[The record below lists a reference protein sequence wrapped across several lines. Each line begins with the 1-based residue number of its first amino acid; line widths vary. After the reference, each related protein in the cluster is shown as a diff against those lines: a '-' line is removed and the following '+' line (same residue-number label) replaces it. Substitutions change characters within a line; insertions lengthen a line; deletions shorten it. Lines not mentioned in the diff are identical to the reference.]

1 MKNES
6 DILGFITHIT
16 VERGL
21 ARNTIDAYS
30 GDLERFHLFLNR
42 GESGKLIRSS
52 DPQIIRQYLKTL
64 QENGHNPRSLA
75 RVLVSLRQF
84 FDFLVFQGEI
94 PENPCQYI
102 ESPKAWKP
110 LPKILSLD
118 EVDKLLQ
125 QPDLSTIKGIRDKAM
140 IEVMYATGVR
150 VSELT
155 HLRIQDIRSD
165 LGYITCS
172 GKGGKIRVV
181 PLGKS
186 ALRAL
191 EDYLKKSRPALEKRK
206 RSENL
211 FLNIRG
217 TEMTRQGF
225 WKIIGE
231 YGRKAQISIRLRPH
245 LLRHSFATHLLQRGA
260 DLRAV
265 QSMLGHADIST
276 TEIYTHILKDRLKT
290 LYQRHHPRA

>member
-1 MKNES
+1 MSTES
-6 DILGFITHIT
+6 DISGFITHIT

-21 ARNTIDAYS
+21 SKNTISAYT
-30 GDLERFHLFLNR
+30 GDIEKFRVFLDTL
-42 GESGKLIRSS
+42 ESGKPIRSS
-52 DPQIIRQYLKTL
+52 NPQVVRQYLKNL

-75 RVLVSLRQF
+75 RVLVSLRQI
-84 FDFLVFQGEI
+84 FDFLVFEGRM
-94 PENPCQYI
+94 PENPCQFI

-110 LPKILSLD
+110 LPKILSLE
-118 EVDKLLQ
+118 EVDKLLK
-125 QPDLSTIKGIRDKAM
+125 QPDLSTNKGLRDKAM
-140 IEVMYATGVR
+140 LEVMYATGVR

-155 HLRIQDIRSD
+155 ELRLQDIRSD

-191 EDYLKKSRPALEKRK
+191 EDYLKISRSALEKRK
-206 RSENL
+206 RSEDL
-211 FLNIRG
+211 FLNMRG
-217 TEMTRQGF
+217 IAMTRQGF
-225 WKIIGE
+225 WKIIRE
-231 YGRKAQISIRLRPH
+231 YGRKAQISIQLRPH

-276 TEIYTHILKDRLKT
+276 TEIYTHILKDRLKS

>member
-1 MKNES
+1 MSTES
-6 DILGFITHIT
+6 DISGFITHIT

-21 ARNTIDAYS
+21 SKNTISAYT
-30 GDLERFHLFLNR
+30 GDIEKFRVFLDTLE
-42 GESGKLIRSS
+42 GGKPIRSS
-52 DPQIIRQYLKTL
+52 NPQIVRQYLKTL
-64 QENGHNPRSLA
+64 QENGHNPRSMA
-75 RVLVSLRQF
+75 RVLVSLRQI
-84 FDFLVFQGEI
+84 FDFLVFEGRMA
-94 PENPCQYI
+94 ENPCQFI

-110 LPKILSLD
+110 LPKILSLE
-118 EVDKLLQ
+118 EVDKLLK
-125 QPDLSTIKGIRDKAM
+125 QPDLSTNKGIRDKAM
-140 IEVMYATGVR
+140 LEVMYATGVR

-155 HLRIQDIRSD
+155 QLRLQDIRSD

-186 ALRAL
+186 ALRAV
-191 EDYLKKSRPALEKRK
+191 EEYLKISRPALEKRK
-206 RSENL
+206 RAEDL
-211 FLNIRG
+211 FLNTRG
-217 TEMTRQGF
+217 IAMTRQGF
-225 WKIIGE
+225 WKIIRD
-231 YGRKAQISIRLRPH
+231 YGRKAQISIQLRPH

-276 TEIYTHILKDRLKT
+276 TEIYTHILKDRLKS

>member
-1 MKNES
+1 MSTES
-6 DILGFITHIT
+6 DISGFITHIT

-21 ARNTIDAYS
+21 SKNTISAYT
-30 GDLERFHLFLNR
+30 GDIEKFRVFLDTLE
-42 GESGKLIRSS
+42 GGKPIRSS
-52 DPQIIRQYLKTL
+52 NPQIVRQYLKTL
-64 QENGHNPRSLA
+64 QENGHNPRSMA
-75 RVLVSLRQF
+75 RVLVSLRQI
-84 FDFLVFQGEI
+84 FDFLVFEGRMS
-94 PENPCQYI
+94 ENPCQFI

-110 LPKILSLD
+110 LPKILSLE
-118 EVDKLLQ
+118 EVDKLLK
-125 QPDLSTIKGIRDKAM
+125 QPDLSTNKGIRDKAM
-140 IEVMYATGVR
+140 LEVMYATGVR

-155 HLRIQDIRSD
+155 QLRLQDIRSD

-186 ALRAL
+186 ALRAVG
-191 EDYLKKSRPALEKRK
+191 EYLKISRPALEKRK
-206 RSENL
+206 RAEDL
-211 FLNIRG
+211 FLNTRG
-217 TEMTRQGF
+217 IAMTRQGF
-225 WKIIGE
+225 WKIIRD
-231 YGRKAQISIRLRPH
+231 YGRKAQISIQLRPH

-276 TEIYTHILKDRLKT
+276 TEIYTHILKDRLKS

>member
-1 MKNES
+1 M
-6 DILGFITHIT
+6 
-16 VERGL
+16 
-21 ARNTIDAYS
+21 A
-30 GDLERFHLFLNR
+30 
-42 GESGKLIRSS
+42 
-52 DPQIIRQYLKTL
+52 
-64 QENGHNPRSLA
+64 
-75 RVLVSLRQF
+75 
-84 FDFLVFQGEI
+84 
-94 PENPCQYI
+94 ENPCQFI

-110 LPKILSLD
+110 LPKILSVE
-118 EVDKLLQ
+118 EVDKLLK
-125 QPDLSTIKGIRDKAM
+125 QPDLSTNKGIRDKAM
-140 IEVMYATGVR
+140 LEVMYATGVR

-155 HLRIQDIRSD
+155 QLRLQDIRSD

-191 EDYLKKSRPALEKRK
+191 EDYLKISRPALEKRK
-206 RSENL
+206 RAEDL
-211 FLNIRG
+211 FLNTRG
-217 TEMTRQGF
+217 IAMTRQGF
-225 WKIIGE
+225 WKIIRD
-231 YGRKAQISIRLRPH
+231 YGRKAQISIQLRPH

-276 TEIYTHILKDRLKT
+276 TEIYTHILKDRLKS

>member
-1 MKNES
+1 MDTES
-6 DILGFITHIT
+6 DFLEFIAHIT

-21 ARNTIDAYS
+21 SKNTILAYTADI
-30 GDLERFHLFLNR
+30 GKFRAFLESTE
-42 GESGKLIRSS
+42 GGKPIRSS
-52 DPQIIRQYLKTL
+52 NPQIIRQYLKAL
-64 QENGHNPRSLA
+64 QENGYNPRSLG
-75 RVLVSLRQF
+75 RVLVSLRQI
-84 FDFLVFQGEI
+84 FDFFVLDGRIQ
-94 PENPCQYI
+94 ENPCQYI

-110 LPKILSLD
+110 LPKILSLE
-118 EVDKLLQ
+118 EVDQLLK
-125 QPDLSTIKGIRDKAM
+125 QPDLSTNKGIRDKAM
-140 IEVMYATGVR
+140 LEVMYATGLR

-155 HLRIQDIRSD
+155 QLRLQDIRSD

-181 PLGKS
+181 PLGRS

-191 EDYLKKSRPALEKRK
+191 QDYLNISRPAMEKRR
-206 RSENL
+206 RSENI
-211 FLNIRG
+211 FLNVRG
-217 TEMTRQGF
+217 SAMTRQGF
-225 WKIIGE
+225 WKIIRE
-231 YGRKAQISIRLRPH
+231 YGKTAQISIPLRPH

-276 TEIYTHILKDRLKT
+276 TEIYTHILKDRLKS

>member
-1 MKNES
+1 MVNES
-6 DILGFITHIT
+6 EISAFITHIT

-21 ARNTIDAYS
+21 SRNTISAYA
-30 GDLERFHLFLNR
+30 GDLERFRAFLNPVEV
-42 GESGKLIRSS
+42 GGPIKSS
-52 DPQIIRQYLKTL
+52 DSQIIRQYLKTL
-64 QENGHNPRSLA
+64 QENGLNSRSIA

-84 FDFLVFQGEI
+84 FDFLVFQNQI
-94 PENPCQYI
+94 RENPCQYI
-102 ESPKAWKP
+102 ESPKGWKP

-118 EVDKLLQ
+118 EVDKLLK
-125 QPDLSTIKGIRDKAM
+125 QPNLSTNKGIRDKAM
-140 IEVMYATGVR
+140 LEVMYATGVR

-155 HLRIQDIRSD
+155 HLRLQDIRSD
-165 LGYITCS
+165 LGYITCL

-191 EDYLKKSRPALEKRK
+191 DDYLKNSRPAFEKRK
-206 RSENL
+206 KSEDL
-211 FLNIRG
+211 FLNARG
-217 TEMTRQGF
+217 TAMTRQGF
-225 WKIIGE
+225 WKIIRG
-231 YGRKAQISIRLRPH
+231 YGRKAQIPIQLRPH

-276 TEIYTHILKDRLKT
+276 TEIYTHILKDRLKS

>member
-1 MKNES
+1 MGTES
-6 DILGFITHIT
+6 DVSGFITHIT

-21 ARNTIDAYS
+21 SKNTISAYA
-30 GDLERFHLFLNR
+30 GDIEKFRVFLDTE
-42 GESGKLIRSS
+42 ESGKPIRSS
-52 DPQIIRQYLKTL
+52 NPQIIRQYLKTL

-75 RVLVSLRQF
+75 RVLVSLRQI
-84 FDFLVFQGEI
+84 FDFLVFEGRI
-94 PENPCQYI
+94 KENPCQYI

-110 LPKILSLD
+110 LPKILSLE
-118 EVDKLLQ
+118 EVDKLLG
-125 QPDLSTIKGIRDKAM
+125 QPDLSITKGIRDKAM
-140 IEVMYATGVR
+140 LEVMYATGVR

-155 HLRIQDIRSD
+155 HLRLQDIRSD

-186 ALRAL
+186 ALRAV
-191 EDYLKKSRPALEKRK
+191 EDYLKIGRPALEKKK
-206 RSENL
+206 RSDNL
-211 FLNIRG
+211 FLNTRG
-217 TEMTRQGF
+217 IAMTRQGF
-225 WKIIGE
+225 WKIIRE
-231 YGRKAQISIRLRPH
+231 YGRKAQISIPLRPH

-276 TEIYTHILKDRLKT
+276 TEIYTHILKDRLKN